1 MTPAIFG
8 LIAMV
13 PMMLGS
19 PPVQEKS
26 LVAALCNGGTISIP
40 LKDSNKRDGG
50 KDRPDPCQMK
60 ACHAGTCRKKLI

>member
-1 MTPAIFG
+1 MNSALLG

-19 PPVQEKS
+19 PPHQEKS
-26 LVAALCNGGTISIP
+26 LVAALCNGGSINIS
-40 LKDSNKRDGG
+40 LKDGG

-60 ACHAGTCRKKLI
+60 ACHAGPCRKKLI